1 MEPTKGNGLWA
12 RLERRGRS
20 EWVGLGGAV
29 GVQTQG
35 APTQGAPTL
44 WVLVGGA
51 GEQRQAGSH
60 VLTEG

>member
-35 APTQGAPTL
+35 APTL

-51 GEQRQAGSH
+51 REQRQVGSH